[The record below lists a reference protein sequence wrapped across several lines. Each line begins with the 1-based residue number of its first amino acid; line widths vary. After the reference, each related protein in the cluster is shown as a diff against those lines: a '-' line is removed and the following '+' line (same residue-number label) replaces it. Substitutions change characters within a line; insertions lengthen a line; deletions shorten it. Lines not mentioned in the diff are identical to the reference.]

1 MRHFTLTDL
10 PVRELF
16 PGYRGKFITSDTM
29 TFVYWDIAP
38 GYPLPPHSH
47 PHEQVVN
54 VLEGEFELVV
64 DGERVV
70 LGPGMVATVPG
81 GKTHTGQALSQCRIL
96 DVFYP
101 IREEYR

>member
-1 MRHFTLTDL
+1 MQSYTLTDL

-38 GYPLPPHSH
+38 NSPLPPHSH
-47 PHEQVVN
+47 PHEQVIN
-54 VLEGEFELVV
+54 VLEGEFELIVE
-64 DGERVV
+64 GERVV
-70 LGPGMVATVPG
+70 LGPGMVATIPG
-81 GKTHTGQALSQCRIL
+81 GAEHTGGSLSQCRIL